1 MSLKH
6 NIYYMGFIAKLFL
19 TCLLIITISTKSC
32 GGNCPSSNCD
42 DCPCGTTQ
50 SLIDTDAYCK
60 LMKGDT

>member
-1 MSLKH
+1 
-6 NIYYMGFIAKLFL
+6 MGFIAKLFL